1 MKILNILC
9 EGVTEELFVKRVL
22 KEHLSAQEVIVKAQL
37 LLTNSKLNARG
48 GILSYQQVKGDLQ
61 RWVKVNAGKKNEEHY
76 YTTMIDL
83 YALPDD
89 FPEYKEA
96 VKVMDVY
103 QRVRKLEEGF
113 GNDMNMSDFIPYIQL
128 HEYEALVFCGLEF
141 LPEYYPQSAQA
152 VKKLQKVLEQFSGNP
167 EKIDG
172 GRATSPSKRLI
183 QALADVRCHY
193 DKTKT
198 GVEIVSKVG
207 LPALRE
213 HCCHFDAWI
222 QRLEQI

>member
-22 KEHLSAQEVIVKAQL
+22 KEHLSAQGVIVKAQL

-167 EKIDG
+167 EKIDS
-172 GRATSPSKRLI
+172 GRTTVPSKRLGD
-183 QALADVRCHY
+183 ALSAVHY
-193 DKTKT
+193 HYEKTRV
-198 GVEIVSKVG
+198 GVEIALRVG

-213 HCCHFDAWI
+213 RCRHFDAWI

>member
-1 MKILNILC
+1 M
-9 EGVTEELFVKRVL
+9 F
-22 KEHLSAQEVIVKAQL
+22 
-37 LLTNSKLNARG
+37 
-48 GILSYQQVKGDLQ
+48 Y
-61 RWVKVNAGKKNEEHY
+61 
-76 YTTMIDL
+76 

-141 LPEYYPQSAQA
+141 LPEYYSQSAQV

-172 GRATSPSKRLI
+172 GRTTAPSKRLSDTLS
-183 QALADVRCHY
+183 AVHY
-193 DKTKT
+193 HYEKTRI
-198 GVEIVSKVG
+198 GVEIALRVG

-213 HCCHFDAWI
+213 RCRHFDAWMH
-222 QRLEQI
+222 RLEQI